1 MSDQAKEMTIVV
13 AGALLGSV
21 SAYLLLTPRG
31 GDMLHRLGPTLDE
44 LKVTISDMRHVI
56 KKIDEVAVEGKHVVR
71 DLEDSLR
78 RLVELSETPIASENS
93 DTTVDATV

>member
-1 MSDQAKEMTIVV
+1 MSEQVKEMTIVV

-31 GDMLHRLGPTLDE
+31 GGILHRLGPTLDE

-56 KKIDEVAVEGKHVVR
+56 KKIDEVAVEGKYVVR

-78 RLVELSETPIASENS
+78 RLVELSERPVASANS
-93 DTTVDATV
+93 DPTVDATA

>member
-1 MSDQAKEMTIVV
+1 MSEQAKEMTIVV

-31 GDMLHRLGPTLDE
+31 GDMLHRLGPPLDE
-44 LKVTISDMRHVI
+44 LKVTINDMRHVI
-56 KKIDEVAVEGKHVVR
+56 KKVDEVAVEGKHVVR

-78 RLVELSETPIASENS
+78 RLVELSETPVASANS
-93 DTTVDATV
+93 DPTVDATA